1 MVHVQHNPAKKWL
14 PILGALTVAALAAS
28 WWARDHAVNTNGAA
42 TSAQAPAAAIAT
54 GAAPAEL
61 PAVQASPEQQ
71 QQAQQVLVEQTTAAQ
86 ELDKMA
92 EWRPLKGPV
101 TERPRFASIM
111 EWEMLKGVA
120 ERQPNAQAELTRL
133 TNFLRYNKLLEKWQD
148 LPANADAQQR
158 QALAAQL
165 SSELPQRVR
174 NGEVD
179 HADALRQLPAMLRD
193 AHANGAQRDQA
204 ASRMRT
210 ELDQA
215 QAAYNQANQA
225 NAPVA
230 QP

>member
-28 WWARDHAVNTNGAA
+28 WWARDHAVSPSGNAEL
-42 TSAQAPAAAIAT
+42 SAPAPAAVT
-54 GAAPAEL
+54 AAMPAAVT
-61 PAVQASPEQQ
+61 PAPASPEQL
-71 QQAQQVLVEQTTAAQ
+71 QQAQQVLVEQTVAAQ

-92 EWRPLKGPV
+92 EWKPLKGPI
-101 TERPRFASIM
+101 TERPQFASVM
-111 EWEMLKGVA
+111 EWQMLKGVA

-133 TNFLRYNKLLEKWQD
+133 TNFLRYTKLLEKWQD

-193 AHANGAQRDQA
+193 AYASNAQRDQVS
-204 ASRMRT
+204 SRLST
-210 ELDQA
+210 ELAQA
-215 QAAYNQANQA
+215 QAAFNQANQA
-225 NAPVA
+225 AAPAA

>member
-28 WWARDHAVNTNGAA
+28 WWARDHAVSPSSNAEP
-42 TSAQAPAAAIAT
+42 SAQAPAAMTAT
-54 GAAPAEL
+54 APATAT
-61 PAVQASPEQQ
+61 PATASPEEQ
-71 QQAQQVLVEQTTAAQ
+71 QQAQQVLVEQTAAAQ

-92 EWRPLKGPV
+92 EWKPLKGPI
-101 TERPRFASIM
+101 TERPPFASAM
-111 EWEMLKGVA
+111 EWQMLKGVA

-133 TNFLRYNKLLEKWQD
+133 TNFLRYSKLLERWQD

-193 AHANGAQRDQA
+193 AYTNSAQRDQA
-204 ASRMRT
+204 SSRLST
-210 ELDQA
+210 ELGQA
-215 QAAYNQANQA
+215 QAAYNQAN
-225 NAPVA
+225 PPP
-230 QP
+230 QPPQQ